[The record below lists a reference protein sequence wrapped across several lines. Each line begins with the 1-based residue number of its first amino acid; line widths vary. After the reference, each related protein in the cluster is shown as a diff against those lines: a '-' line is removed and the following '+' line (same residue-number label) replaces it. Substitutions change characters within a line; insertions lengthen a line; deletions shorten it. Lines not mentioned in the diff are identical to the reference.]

1 VLKTP
6 FLRGDYKM
14 KLLFNEQDVIDA
26 CCVFAAQR
34 IYGNPADIDVDL
46 QFNQTTGFAANAR
59 DMRRGFQTIYL
70 TEQNI
75 IDGIAVYLAD
85 YHNFIQEK
93 LKINLQFN
101 EGTGIEAVIV
111 SL

>member
-1 VLKTP
+1 
-6 FLRGDYKM
+6 
-14 KLLFNEQDVIDA
+14 
-26 CCVFAAQR
+26 VFAAQR
-34 IYGNPADIDVDL
+34 INGSPEDVDVDL
-46 QFNQTTGFAANAR
+46 QFNPTTGFEADAR
-59 DMRRGFQTIYL
+59 DMRRGFQNIHI

-85 YHNFIQEK
+85 YHNFIPEN

-101 EGTGIEAVIV
+101 KETGIEAVII

>member
-1 VLKTP
+1 
-6 FLRGDYKM
+6 M

-34 IYGNPADIDVDL
+34 INGNPEDVDVDL
-46 QFNQTTGFAANAR
+46 QFNPTTGFEANAR
-59 DMRRGFQTIYL
+59 DLRREFQTIHL

-75 IDGIAVYLAD
+75 IDGIAMYLAD
-85 YHNFIQEK
+85 YHNFLPEK

-101 EGTGIEAVIV
+101 KGTGIEAVIV

>member
-1 VLKTP
+1 
-6 FLRGDYKM
+6 M

-34 IYGNPADIDVDL
+34 IDGHPEDVDVDL
-46 QFNQTTGFAANAR
+46 QFNPATGFAANAR
-59 DMRRGFQTIYL
+59 DVRRGFQTIYL

-85 YHNFIQEK
+85 YHNFIPEN
-93 LKINLQFN
+93 LKVDLQFN
-101 EGTGIEAVIV
+101 KETGIEAVIV
-111 SL
+111 SVQR

>member
-1 VLKTP
+1 
-6 FLRGDYKM
+6 M
-14 KLLFNEQDVIDA
+14 KLHFNEQDVIDA

-34 IYGNPADIDVDL
+34 VNGNPEDIDVDL
-46 QFNQTTGFAANAR
+46 QFNPTTGFEADAR
-59 DMRRGFQTIYL
+59 DMRRGFQNIHL

-85 YHNFIQEK
+85 YHNFLPEN

-101 EGTGIEAVIV
+101 QGTGIEAVIIT
-111 SL
+111 L

>member
-1 VLKTP
+1 
-6 FLRGDYKM
+6 M
-14 KLLFNEQDVIDA
+14 KLFFNEQDVIDA

-34 IYGNPADIDVDL
+34 INGNPEDVDVDL
-46 QFNQTTGFAANAR
+46 QFNPTTGFEASAR
-59 DMRRGFQTIYL
+59 DMRRGFETIHL

-85 YHNFIQEK
+85 YHNFIPEQ

-101 EGTGIEAVIV
+101 KGTGIEAVIV
-111 SL
+111 RL